1 MKQAAVGSLVAIASL
16 GLAYLGSPQRAD
28 AADWGARPLLS
39 SDSIWT
45 GLYGGIN
52 VGGFSASGDA
62 QWSPLPSPAQFG
74 AGAAPGNLSVGG
86 FATGFQGGYVV
97 RIAPAL
103 VAGIE
108 ADFAGSHATS
118 SALSTWTA
126 FATNVPLAG
135 AYAKEIRTLNWLTTA
150 RGRIGYLVTPA
161 TLVYFT
167 GGAAWGGVSY
177 EGASSGPVG
186 GGGYATAVSF
196 FQTQSGYVLGGGIEF
211 ATWDRWMLRG
221 EYLFH
226 RFNDVSAVAAD
237 PHFPNFPS
245 AYSWTGFD
253 VNEFRAAVSYKF

>member
-1 MKQAAVGSLVAIASL
+1 MKTAAVGSLVAIASL
-16 GLAYLGSPQRAD
+16 GLAYLGAPQRAD
-28 AADWGARPLLS
+28 AADLGARPLLS
-39 SDSIWT
+39 PDSMWT

-62 QWSPLPSPAQFG
+62 QWSALPSPAAFG

-97 RIAPAL
+97 QFAPAL
-103 VAGIE
+103 VAGLE

-126 FATNVPLAG
+126 FSTNVPLPG
-135 AYAKEIRTLNWLTTA
+135 AYSKEIRTLNWLTTA
-150 RGRIGYLVTPA
+150 RGRVGYLVTPA
-161 TLVYFT
+161 TLIYFT

-177 EGASSGPVG
+177 EGASSGPII
-186 GGGYATAVSF
+186 GGGYASSVSF
-196 FQTQSGYVLGGGIEF
+196 FHAQSGYVLGGGIEF

-226 RFNDVSAVAAD
+226 RFNDVSAVATA

-253 VNEFRAAVSYKF
+253 VNEFRAALSYRF

>member
-1 MKQAAVGSLVAIASL
+1 MKKAAVGSLVAIASLGFGCL

-28 AADWGARPLLS
+28 AADLGARPLLS
-39 SDSIWT
+39 PDSMWT

-74 AGAAPGNLSVGG
+74 AGAAPGNLGVGG
-86 FATGFQGGYVV
+86 FATGFQVGYVV

-126 FATNVPLAG
+126 FATNLPLAG

-150 RGRIGYLVTPA
+150 RSDYSDKLRRGSAPGKPASGILAAPARRIEALSRVLLRDHPPPRPAGKNGRLTS
-161 TLVYFT
+161 L
-167 GGAAWGGVSY
+167 W
-177 EGASSGPVG
+177 
-186 GGGYATAVSF
+186 
-196 FQTQSGYVLGGGIEF
+196 
-211 ATWDRWMLRG
+211 
-221 EYLFH
+221 
-226 RFNDVSAVAAD
+226 
-237 PHFPNFPS
+237 
-245 AYSWTGFD
+245 
-253 VNEFRAAVSYKF
+253 

>member
-16 GLAYLGSPQRAD
+16 GLAYLGAPQRAD
-28 AADWGARPLLS
+28 AADWGTRPLLS
-39 SDSIWT
+39 PDSMRT

-62 QWSPLPSPAQFG
+62 QWSALPSPAQFG
-74 AGAAPGNLSVGG
+74 AGAAPGSLSGGG
-86 FATGFQGGYVV
+86 FVTGFQGGYVV
-97 RIAPAL
+97 GVAPGL

-126 FATNVPLAG
+126 VGTNAPLAG
-135 AYAKEIRTLNWLTTA
+135 YAKEIRTLNWLTTA

-167 GGAAWGGVSY
+167 GGAAWSGVSY
-177 EGASSGPVG
+177 EGASAGPIG
-186 GGGYATAVSF
+186 AAGYATSVSF

-226 RFNDVSAVAAD
+226 RFNDVSAVA

-253 VNEFRAAVSYKF
+253 VNEVRAAVSYKF